1 MFLYCDKKYMI
12 THKTV
17 EKKRNQKIGVK
28 MMKTDIEIAQ
38 EAELKPITEV
48 AELLDMTMDDLE
60 LYGKYKAKISDEYL
74 KKIEKNEDGKL
85 ILVTAIN
92 P

>member
-1 MFLYCDKKYMI
+1 MI

-38 EAELKPITEV
+38 EAELKTYYRSSRIIGY
-48 AELLDMTMDDLE
+48 DN
-60 LYGKYKAKISDEYL
+60 G
-74 KKIEKNEDGKL
+74 
-85 ILVTAIN
+85 
-92 P
+92 